1 MNFTLVQKRHI
12 GERASVRCNRS
23 RLRSKK
29 PNLAGWLKRLRRKM
43 GISHAK
49 FHNRKKNYGGLRPF
63 GIAAVAA
70 VAAIGRG
77 EQQAQAAG
85 SRLELGQ

>member
-1 MNFTLVQKRHI
+1 MQPIASALEKTEPGRLVK
-12 GERASVRCNRS
+12 EV
-23 RLRSKK
+23 
-29 PNLAGWLKRLRRKM
+29 RRKM

>member
-12 GERASVRCNRS
+12 GERSKRMMQLIASALEETQPG
-23 RLRSKK
+23 RLVKEV
-29 PNLAGWLKRLRRKM
+29 RRKM

-63 GIAAVAA
+63 RIAAVAS
-70 VAAIGRG
+70 IGGG

>member
-12 GERASVRCNRS
+12 GERSKRMMQLIASAFEKTEPGALVKEVR
-23 RLRSKK
+23 K
-29 PNLAGWLKRLRRKM
+29 KM

-63 GIAAVAA
+63 GTAA

>member
-12 GERASVRCNRS
+12 GERSKCTMQPIASALEKTEPG
-23 RLRSKK
+23 RLVKEV
-29 PNLAGWLKRLRRKM
+29 RRKM

-63 GIAAVAA
+63 GITA